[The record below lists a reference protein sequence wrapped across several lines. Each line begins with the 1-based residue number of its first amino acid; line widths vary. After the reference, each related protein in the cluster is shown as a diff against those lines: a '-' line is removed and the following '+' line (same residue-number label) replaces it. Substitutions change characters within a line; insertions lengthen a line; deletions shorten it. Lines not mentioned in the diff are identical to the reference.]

1 MYIKYTVYSR
11 PFYASELGNKST
23 SLYPL
28 YQGEIY
34 FINGKTSAMV
44 EISDDQHTLKVLL
57 LLGIIFSSLFLVVFI
72 AMLVLYRKSRKDRFK
87 EENRS
92 LISGE
97 AGSAVGVGLE

>member
-1 MYIKYTVYSR
+1 MYVKYTVYSR
-11 PFYASELGNKST
+11 PFYASELGNKSS

-34 FINGKTSAMV
+34 FINGKTRAMV

-57 LLGIIFSSLFLVVFI
+57 LLGIMFSSLSLVMFVV
-72 AMLVLYRKSRKDRFK
+72 MLVLYRKNRKDKFK

-92 LISGE
+92 LISAE
-97 AGSAVGVGLE
+97 AGSAVGMGLD